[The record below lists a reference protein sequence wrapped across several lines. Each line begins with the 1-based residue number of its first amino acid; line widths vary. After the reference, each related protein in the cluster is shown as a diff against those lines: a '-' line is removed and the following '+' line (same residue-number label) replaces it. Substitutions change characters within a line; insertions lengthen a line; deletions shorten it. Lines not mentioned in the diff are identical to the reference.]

1 MEELNL
7 CSGKLDL
14 GTNMEVASLWIEAWS
29 NASKM
34 RGESIGQQ
42 SLPAEESQILAWPAK
57 RDCWAR

>member
-1 MEELNL
+1 MEELDL

-42 SLPAEESQILAWPAK
+42 SLPAEESQILA
-57 RDCWAR
+57 